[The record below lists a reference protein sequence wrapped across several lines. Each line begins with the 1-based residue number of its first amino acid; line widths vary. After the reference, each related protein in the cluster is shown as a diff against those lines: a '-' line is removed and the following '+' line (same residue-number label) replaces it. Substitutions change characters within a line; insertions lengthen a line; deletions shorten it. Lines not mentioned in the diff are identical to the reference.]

1 MKVLNQIVSL
11 WKLCIVSAMAI
22 ILLSTANLHQ
32 SYANPPYPSI
42 GQPVYANSP
51 PPTTSSNDAI
61 TNTLCRISN
70 ELTGGIGKAISII
83 IVISLAIALFLGKV
97 TWGVA
102 IAVAVGM
109 GILFGA
115 KGVVDLIAGGGQG
128 PCG

>member
-1 MKVLNQIVSL
+1 MNLTNQL
-11 WKLCIVSAMAI
+11 KLMWKLCIICVMAI
-22 ILLSTANLHQ
+22 TLTSVAPLQN
-32 SYANPPYPSI
+32 SYAN
-42 GQPVYANSP
+42 NSS
-51 PPTTSSNDAI
+51 TAI
-61 TNTLCRISN
+61 TDTLCRITN

-115 KGVVDLIAGGGQG
+115 KGVVDLVAGGGAQ